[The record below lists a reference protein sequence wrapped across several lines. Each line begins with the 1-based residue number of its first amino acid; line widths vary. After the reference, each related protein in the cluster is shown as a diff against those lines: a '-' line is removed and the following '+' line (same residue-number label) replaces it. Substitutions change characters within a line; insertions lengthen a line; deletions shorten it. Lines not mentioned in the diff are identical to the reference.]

1 VREVSVAKGY
11 DPREFAL
18 VASGGAGPL
27 HVMAV
32 ARELH
37 IPKVIVPLFP
47 AHFSAL
53 GMLAADERHDFIR
66 TFYADLEGADFRRL
80 ERTIEEMS
88 KEAEGALRRK
98 MSVAHRIHL
107 DLRYVGQEFTLSVPI
122 SPKQI
127 KAGDRRAIRTAFDR
141 LYERRYAHHSPGEPV
156 EIVNVRFAAIGKRPK
171 MKFPRLATKRRAAP
185 SRKVD
190 AYLGDARK
198 AVSCPVY
205 QRDRLGAGARIAGPA
220 LVREHGTTTV
230 LFKDDLCT
238 VAKTGELVI
247 VVRGAA

>member
-1 VREVSVAKGY
+1 
-11 DPREFAL
+11 
-18 VASGGAGPL
+18 
-27 HVMAV
+27 MAV

-88 KEAEGALRRK
+88 REAEGALRRK
-98 MSVAHRIHL
+98 KSVAHRIHL
-107 DLRYVGQEFTLSVPI
+107 DLRYVGQEFTLSVPL

-141 LYERRYAHHSPGEPV
+141 LYDRRYAHHSPGEPV
-156 EIVNVRFAAIGKRPK
+156 EIVNIRLAAVVKRTK
-171 MKFPRLATKRRAAP
+171 MKFPRLAARRSAAP

-190 AYLGDARK
+190 AYLGDAGK

-205 QRDRLGAGARIAGPA
+205 QRDQLGAGERITGPA

-230 LFKDDLCT
+230 LFKGDACM

-247 VVRGAA
+247 SVRGPV